1 MMNVMAAI
9 IREVEII
16 IAKTDSAICAI
27 DFKFNLYKQE
37 DITIR

>member
-1 MMNVMAAI
+1 MMNIMAAI

-27 DFKFNLYKQE
+27 YFKFNLYKQE